1 MSNKRYAVARQNN
14 RNLPSGPKRTNLPT
28 LKMNGSLPN
37 IFHNNPIKSEH
48 ALSKDRIHCV
58 AVERTAIYQDAYGNK
73 IILKENQE
81 TMNTPKGLNGSLRF
95 SHGKRNWTKR

>member
-1 MSNKRYAVARQNN
+1 MAKKRYPVVRQSN
-14 RNLPSGPKRTNLPT
+14 RNLPARQRQTNLPSF
-28 LKMNGSLPN
+28 KMNGSLPN
-37 IFHNNPIKSEH
+37 IFHNNSIKSEH
-48 ALSKDRIHCV
+48 AMAGDRIHCV
-58 AVERTAIYQDAYGNK
+58 AVERTAIYKDAYGNK